1 MLNIKPSVFYHI
13 CLLSKQDMPDRI
25 TWLNWH
31 APGGAWTGK
40 KKKNTL
46 WVNPA
51 DDNLM
56 TFVLFFSQKTG
67 FDISCKGDNL
77 HKMSNCFL
85 EKKIMKYFKMFS
97 AEFFTQ
103 HTKGYPTMTGQLA
116 CKIICIP
123 DKLSVRSQLNDRQPA
138 HNMLYTLY

>member
-1 MLNIKPSVFYHI
+1 MPTFKTRHAR
-13 CLLSKQDMPDRI
+13 QDNLAELACTR
-25 TWLNWH
+25 WGLNW
-31 APGGAWTGK
+31 K

-77 HKMSNCFL
+77 HKISNCFL
-85 EKKIMKYFKMFS
+85 EKKIMKYFKMLS

-103 HTKGYPTMTGQLA
+103 HAKG
-116 CKIICIP
+116 
-123 DKLSVRSQLNDRQPA
+123 
-138 HNMLYTLY
+138 